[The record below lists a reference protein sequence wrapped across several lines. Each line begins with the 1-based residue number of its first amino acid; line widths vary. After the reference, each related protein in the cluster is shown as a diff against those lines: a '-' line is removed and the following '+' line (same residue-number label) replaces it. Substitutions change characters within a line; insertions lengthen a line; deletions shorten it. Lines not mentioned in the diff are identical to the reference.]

1 MRNKNTEVVFVE
13 VKKGGKARLRRAA
26 ELLEKDSPNRVTM
39 SDITREALDEKLA
52 KLARRY
58 PELQEAAA

>member
-13 VKKGGKARLRRAA
+13 VKKGSKAKLQKAA
-26 ELLEKDSPNRVTM
+26 ELIDRDSPNRVTM

-52 KLARRY
+52 KIARRY
-58 PELQEAAA
+58 PELQEVAA